1 MRLSLIIPCYNEEG
15 NVENMYRAIEQTFLG
30 TDVELELIYVNDGS
44 RDQTLACLKKLLDKK
59 DFCIKIV
66 DFARNFGK
74 EAAIYAGLCQATGD
88 YTALIDGDLQQPP
101 ALVLDMV
108 DFLEKNED
116 YDCVAAFQ
124 EKRKESAVLK
134 WCKGL
139 FYKIINRATKL
150 EFVNGTSDFRT
161 FRRSMVD
168 AMLSLSERNRFTKGI
183 FSWVGFRTHYVPY
196 VAAERTAGQ
205 SKWSFR
211 KLFRYAMDGI
221 VSFSNAPLKFAKYTG
236 VASVLFSIVYLII
249 LLIRKYALGYP
260 LFNEPVKM
268 LIILMGGLNLIAI
281 AILGE
286 YVARIFAEVKQRPIY
301 VARKVLT
308 NSDNDPKK

>member
-249 LLIRKYALGYP
+249 LLIRKYVLGYP